1 MNKVSIQMQTLYR
14 RSAVGDDDQTGR
26 ELVELVRNALQRGRA
41 PGAAVVFREN
51 RMDIIPFGP
60 LVRAKVHIGTFIAAL
75 TRAEVDDAAPPQC
88 VGIVGRF
95 NWKHKGKGTGVP
107 VAMVFLEWP
116 DGRWWHWR
124 AALSTEGAEILED
137 TVIVHRAVDGYPKPN
152 TLGGWW
158 SLGRRRRL
166 NIQLNRREPRS
177 NAPVGPIQ

>member
-1 MNKVSIQMQTLYR
+1 MQTLYR

-95 NWKHKGKGTGVP
+95 NWKRKGKGTGVP

-124 AALSTEGAEILED
+124 AALSPEVQRSWKTRSLCIEPWMDTPSPIPRRVVESRQEATFEYTTQSSGA
-137 TVIVHRAVDGYPKPN
+137 T
-152 TLGGWW
+152 
-158 SLGRRRRL
+158 
-166 NIQLNRREPRS
+166 Q
-177 NAPVGPIQ
+177 

>member
-1 MNKVSIQMQTLYR
+1 MQTLYR

-95 NWKHKGKGTGVP
+95 NWKHKERGRECPSRWCFWNGLMVDGGTG
-107 VAMVFLEWP
+107 AQRL
-116 DGRWWHWR
+116 
-124 AALSTEGAEILED
+124 ALRVQRSWKTRSLCIEPWMD
-137 TVIVHRAVDGYPKPN
+137 TPSN
-152 TLGGWW
+152 T
-158 SLGRRRRL
+158 
-166 NIQLNRREPRS
+166 
-177 NAPVGPIQ
+177 